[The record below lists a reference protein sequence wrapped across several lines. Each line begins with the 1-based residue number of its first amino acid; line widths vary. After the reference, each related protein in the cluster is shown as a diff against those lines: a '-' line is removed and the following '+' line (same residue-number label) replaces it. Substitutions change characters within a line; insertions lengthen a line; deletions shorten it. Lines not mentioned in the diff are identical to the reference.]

1 MEDFLLELIHRGE
14 NNSLS
19 WEINYSKNYEGEY
32 YVAVY
37 KDENILLASSRSEY
51 LEEALDY
58 IRRFL
63 NQLDYE

>member
-1 MEDFLLELIHRGE
+1 MVDFLLEHIYCAE

-37 KDENILLASSRSEY
+37 KDGNILLASSRSEY
-51 LEEALDY
+51 LEEALDD
-58 IRRFL
+58 IRIIL
-63 NQLDYE
+63 NQLGYE